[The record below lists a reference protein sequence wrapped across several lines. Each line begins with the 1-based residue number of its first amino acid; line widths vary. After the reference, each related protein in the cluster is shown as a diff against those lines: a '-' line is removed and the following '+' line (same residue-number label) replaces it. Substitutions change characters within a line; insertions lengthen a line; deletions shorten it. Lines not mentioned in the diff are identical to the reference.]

1 MSKKHRLNYKVGYG
15 RPPKRTQFKKGQ
27 SGNPKGRPKQRSDIQ
42 STLERTLAEPFT
54 YREGKVVREMSAEE
68 AVLYAQ
74 VLKAMQGDQTA
85 FNFVMKL
92 AKRCGLIVPRQDPSD
107 EARSGILLVPDPVS
121 KEEWV
126 KMAIESQAQ
135 LLAMPADHPFLSD
148 GENAK

>member
-1 MSKKHRLNYKVGYG
+1 MSKKHRLNYEVGYG

-54 YREGKVVREMSAEE
+54 YREGEVVREMSAEK

-74 VLKAMQGDQTA
+74 VLKAMHGDQTA

-92 AKRCGLIVPRQDPSD
+92 AKRCGLIAPRQDPSA
-107 EARSGILLVPDPVS
+107 EAPCGILLVPDPVS
-121 KEEWV
+121 VKEWL
-126 KMAIESQAQ
+126 KMAKETHAQ
-135 LLAMPADHPFLSD
+135 LQAMPADHLFLSD